1 MSFKEYR
8 SLYLS
13 GGQNPG
19 VPLSRKKPSGSA
31 EAASVK
37 ITEMTEE
44 NYFPEDYVSKNDE
57 SAASPSKQPASP
69 LEHTATPANKHCDSA
84 SALTVSF
91 EANASS
97 LCKIC
102 GSVVGSVEDH
112 VISHHRLP
120 AQLYTT
126 LFLNGTVTSQTAC
139 DGHSIAGDNVEEH
152 RSKEIDPTAPVRPV
166 GPDIKQ
172 EEDAIKDD
180 AIKDDAIKHDA
191 IKDDGIK
198 DGAIKDDAIKDD
210 AIILTDNP
218 NENCLFFCGI
228 CHIPVTCLRGH
239 VKRRHFLSPKEYQ
252 ASFPDVN
259 FKRKTY
265 HRYDYNYL
273 NLYNLF
279 SSLAWQSFC
288 VFLFR
293 VHLFVT

>member
-19 VPLSRKKPSGSA
+19 VPLSRKKNSVSA

-37 ITEMTEE
+37 ITEMTESALCEE
-44 NYFPEDYVSKNDE
+44 NYFPENDVSKNDE
-57 SAASPSKQPASP
+57 SPSKQQASP
-69 LEHTATPANKHCDSA
+69 LGTATSANKHCYSA
-84 SALTVSF
+84 SALTVSS

-126 LFLNGTVTSQTAC
+126 LFLNGINQTAC
-139 DGHSIAGDNVEEH
+139 DDGSIAVEDVEER
-152 RSKEIDPTAPVRPV
+152 RSKEIDPTAPVRRLE
-166 GPDIKQ
+166 PDIKQ
-172 EEDAIKDD
+172 QEDAIKDD
-180 AIKDDAIKHDA
+180 AIKDDAIK
-191 IKDDGIK
+191 DD
-198 DGAIKDDAIKDD
+198 AIKDDAIKDDATQDD

-252 ASFPDVN
+252 ASYPDVN

-265 HRYDYNYL
+265 HRYDN
-273 NLYNLF
+273 NF
-279 SSLAWQSFC
+279 
-288 VFLFR
+288 
-293 VHLFVT
+293 